1 MEQVSSPVK
10 LGHVSPPPKR
20 RRKKKPIMRK
30 IFVLDM
36 GNIFFVMIWGA
47 ILHSIVSVS

>member
-10 LGHVSPPPKR
+10 LGHVSPPPR
-20 RRKKKPIMRK
+20 REKKTIMQK

-36 GNIFFVMIWGA
+36 GNIFFAMIWGA